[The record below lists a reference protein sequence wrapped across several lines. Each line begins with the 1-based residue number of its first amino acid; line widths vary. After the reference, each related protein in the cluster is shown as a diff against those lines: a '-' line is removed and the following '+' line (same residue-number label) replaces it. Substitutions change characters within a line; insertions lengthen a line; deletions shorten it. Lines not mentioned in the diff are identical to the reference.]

1 MGRKRKSVSVHVS
14 SRLRRSYDT
23 NFKLMV
29 INHAEATNNSAAGKK
44 FGVTECNVRGWRQMK
59 DKLRNVNSSQK
70 AFKGP
75 MKGCF
80 YVSEQCVIKYVHEKH
95 KGSLPIT
102 QEVIHMKELE
112 LSHQMQVAGNTSK
125 VQSQYQM
132 VHLDDE
138 MGWIDFAGM
147 NNCHTDFLENMLKSW
162 SS

>member
-1 MGRKRKSVSVHVS
+1 
-14 SRLRRSYDT
+14 
-23 NFKLMV
+23 MV

-44 FGVTECNVRGWRQMK
+44 FGVTECNIHGWRQMK

-80 YVSEQCVIKYVHEKH
+80 HVSEQCVIKYVHEKH

-112 LSHQMQVAGNTSK
+112 LSHQVQVAGNTSK
-125 VQSQYQM
+125 VQSQ
-132 VHLDDE
+132 
-138 MGWIDFAGM
+138 
-147 NNCHTDFLENMLKSW
+147 
-162 SS
+162 